1 MTPAAVDARGYK
13 SVAAAVSAAKP
24 KPSMLAGDT
33 PASTEYRESQ

>member
-1 MTPAAVDARGYK
+1 MTPAPESFRGYK
-13 SVAAAVSAAKP
+13 SVVAAVSAAKP